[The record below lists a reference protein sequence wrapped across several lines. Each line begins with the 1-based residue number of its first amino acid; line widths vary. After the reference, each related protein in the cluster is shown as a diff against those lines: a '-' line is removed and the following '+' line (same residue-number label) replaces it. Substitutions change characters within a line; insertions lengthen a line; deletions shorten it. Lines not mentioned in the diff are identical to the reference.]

1 MTLRTYL
8 NNIIAMFQLFISAG
22 LAVRCILVIQKCR
35 EEGCS
40 WKQTMSQIWKF
51 IIIGAITMT
60 ITPLVA
66 AIERY
71 FW

>member
-1 MTLRTYL
+1 MLLKEYL
-8 NNIIAMFQLFISAG
+8 KNIIAMFQILISAG
-22 LAVRCILVIQKCR
+22 LVVRCILVIQKCR

-60 ITPLVA
+60 ITPLVET
-66 AIERY
+66 IERY
-71 FW
+71 F

>member
-1 MTLRTYL
+1 MLLKEYL
-8 NNIIAMFQLFISAG
+8 KNIIAMFQILISAG
-22 LAVRCILVIQKCR
+22 LVVRCILVIQKCR

-60 ITPLVA
+60 ITPLVET
-66 AIERY
+66 IEKY
-71 FW
+71 F